1 MLVADNGAS
10 GYFRVDWFTPDGL
23 SNWGDG
29 RTFILGTE
37 GFIELR
43 KYMNLGEKSGSRV
56 YLANNKEETSFDVR
70 GKVGFPFFGQLI
82 LDCLNRTETA
92 MKQEHAF
99 KAAELAIKAQ
109 LMAEKIK

>member
-1 MLVADNGAS
+1 M
-10 GYFRVDWFTPDGL
+10 
-23 SNWGDG
+23 
-29 RTFILGTE
+29 
-37 GFIELR
+37 
-43 KYMNLGEKSGSRV
+43 
-56 YLANNKEETSFDVR
+56 ANNKEETSFDVR